1 MTRSHQDASYVRAVE
16 TTSGQDGDWYEIR
29 VQGRLD
35 DRWSSWLDGLDLS
48 RRDDGTTVLSGPLPD
63 QAALHGVLHKVGD
76 LGLPLLSVT
85 RADPSPAPTEPTP
98 TGD

>member
-1 MTRSHQDASYVRAVE
+1 MTRSHQPGSYLQAVE
-16 TTSGQDGDWYEIR
+16 TKSEQDGDWYEIR

-63 QAALHGVLHKVGD
+63 QAALHGVLRKVGD
-76 LGLPLLSVT
+76 LGLSLLSVIRT
-85 RADPSPAPTEPTP
+85 TPNRTPTES

>member
-63 QAALHGVLHKVGD
+63 QAALHGVLRKVGD
-76 LGLPLLSVT
+76 LGLSLLSVIRT
-85 RADPSPAPTEPTP
+85 TP
-98 TGD
+98 TRTTTESTGD

>member
-1 MTRSHQDASYVRAVE
+1 VE
-16 TTSGQDGDWYEIR
+16 TKSEQNGDWYEIR

-48 RRDDGTTVLSGPLPD
+48 CRDDGTTVLSGPLPD
-63 QAALHGVLHKVGD
+63 QAALHGVLRKVGD
-76 LGLPLLSVT
+76 LGLSLLSVIRT
-85 RADPSPAPTEPTP
+85 GPTHAPTET

>member
-1 MTRSHQDASYVRAVE
+1 MTRSHQPGSYLHDVNTASER
-16 TTSGQDGDWYEIR
+16 DGDWYEIR

-63 QAALHGVLHKVGD
+63 QAALHGVLRKVGD
-76 LGLPLLSVT
+76 LGLSLLSVT
-85 RADPSPAPTEPTP
+85 RTDPSQAPAEPTP